1 MNYYHKLVN
10 KPLCLRTRARES
22 LGKEDWYACT
32 DATGGFPA
40 KWRLSRETSA
50 EIPYWWLMTCHY
62 PDLSTASDWMKQNFK
77 PIRSTTQ
84 IRVSL
89 KYLRSFLRS
98 HFARKTPVAS
108 RNIYR
113 LFSQTKK
120 NPFCV
125 DIAWKEG
132 RKAEPFFPLP
142 LPPKLKEPE
151 TKARDQQV
159 SIPNFPYSLG
169 RKECLQI
176 ERFYL

>member
-1 MNYYHKLVN
+1 MH
-10 KPLCLRTRARES
+10 
-22 LGKEDWYACT
+22 
-32 DATGGFPA
+32 
-40 KWRLSRETSA
+40 WRHRWFSREMTSDSRN
-50 EIPYWWLMTCHY
+50 ERRNSILMTCHY

-84 IRVSL
+84 IGVSL
-89 KYLRSFLRS
+89 KYLRAFLRS
-98 HFARKTPVAS
+98 HFAWKTPVAS

-113 LFSQTKK
+113 LFSQTKE

-132 RKAEPFFPLP
+132 RKVEPFFPLP
-142 LPPKLKEPE
+142 PPPKLKEPE

-159 SIPNFPYSLG
+159 LIPNFPYSLG
-169 RKECLQI
+169 GKECLQI